1 MILRPD
7 LPIDPTLGEIVE
19 TAFRHHAAVVVAPPG
34 AGKTTRVPVA
44 LAAAGIGR
52 GKIVL
57 SQPRRLA
64 ARAAATRI
72 AAENGWSLGV
82 EAGYRVRLDRR
93 ESSETRILAVT
104 EGMLLRMLQD
114 DPLLEGVATV
124 VLDEVH
130 ERHLE
135 LDLILAMLR
144 EVQREVRPELT
155 IVVMS
160 ATLEAEPIAAFLGDC
175 PVIRVTVEPHPIE
188 VVHVEQPVADRIK
201 AMAPMVSRA
210 LGDGPGD
217 VLGFL
222 PGAAEIRR
230 VVAAIADGHPELEV
244 LPLYGALP
252 WDEQQRA
259 LAAGLRRR
267 VIVATDIAETSLT
280 LPGVRA
286 VVDSGLTRSPR
297 FDTGCGLNRLE
308 TVTISAASARQRMG
322 RAGRLGPGRCYRLW
336 TEHED
341 RGLRDREQPEILRLE
356 LAGLVLQLMAWGE
369 DDPSRFRWFE
379 TPPKVGLA
387 DAARLLTA
395 LGAVTSGRLTALG
408 RDMAT
413 MPLTPRLARAML
425 EARRFGAEDAVA
437 KVVALLSE
445 GRPGGDVDLL
455 SRRVAS
461 GSVVDAEQRRLVA
474 LTGRRRSRVESVM
487 SVGKPEAVARSLL
500 VAFPD
505 RVARRRSDDPDRAVM
520 VGLRGIRLPR
530 SGLLPE
536 SDVLLVPDVA
546 AGRRGEQA
554 EATARAIVGLELRWL
569 PPEAMTERVEAEVVP
584 STGRVRGF
592 LRRRFQDLVVD
603 EKVVDPGAE
612 VAAEALVRAAWDH
625 PEEALA
631 IDRPEVAA
639 LMARVRF
646 VAHRRPTLGLPE
658 LGRETLRQLL
668 PLVCMGRRSLAEL
681 RAQPVDRML
690 RGLLTPAQIASLDR
704 LAPERLQ
711 VPSGSRIRLDY
722 GSGHRPVLAVRIQE
736 LFGLASTPTVNDG
749 ADRVLLHLLAPNG
762 RPQQITDDL
771 AGFWRRTWPEI
782 RRELAGRYPKHAWP
796 EDPLSATPLRGTRR
810 RK

>member
-7 LPIDPTLGEIVE
+7 LPIDPTLGEIAE
-19 TAFRHHAAVVVAPPG
+19 TAARHHAAVVVAPPG

-44 LAAAGIGR
+44 LAGIGH

-82 EAGYRVRLDRR
+82 EVGYRVRMDRR
-93 ESSETRILAVT
+93 ESPETRILAVT
-104 EGMLLRMLQD
+104 EGMLVRMLQE
-114 DPLLEGVATV
+114 DPLLEGVSTV
-124 VLDEVH
+124 VLDEAH
-130 ERHLE
+130 ERHLD

-160 ATLEAEPIAAFLGDC
+160 ATLEAESVASFLGDC
-175 PVIRVTVEPHPIE
+175 PVIRVTVEPHPIS
-188 VVHVEQPVADRIK
+188 VVHVERPLTDRIM
-201 AMAPMVSRA
+201 AMTPMVSRA

-230 VVAAIADGHPELEV
+230 VVAAIADGHPDVEV

-252 WDEQQRA
+252 WAEQQRA
-259 LAAGLRRR
+259 LEASPRRR

-286 VVDSGLTRSPR
+286 VVDTGLTRSPR

-308 TVTISAASARQRMG
+308 TVAISRASALQRMG

-336 TEHED
+336 TEHEH
-341 RGLRDREQPEILRLE
+341 RGLRDRERPEILRLE

-369 DDPSRFRWFE
+369 NDPSSFRWFE
-379 TPPKVGLA
+379 PPPEAGLA
-387 DAARLLTA
+387 EAVRLLTS
-395 LGAVTSGRLTALG
+395 LGAVSDGRLTPVG
-408 RDMAT
+408 RDMAA

-425 EARRFGAEDAVA
+425 EARRFGAEDGVA
-437 KVVALLSE
+437 EAVALLSE
-445 GRPGGDVDLL
+445 GRPGDDVDLL
-455 SRRVAS
+455 SRRVES
-461 GSVVDAEQRRLVA
+461 GSMVDAERRRLVA
-474 LTGRRRSRVESVM
+474 MSGRGRSRVESER
-487 SVGKPEAVARSLL
+487 SVSEKEAVTRSLL

-505 RVARRRSDDPDRAVM
+505 RVARRRSDDPDRAIM

-530 SGLLPE
+530 PGLLPE
-536 SDVLLVPDVA
+536 SDLLLVPDVA

-554 EATARAIVGLELRWL
+554 EATARAVVGLDLRWL
-569 PPEAMTERVEAEVVP
+569 PPEAMTESVEAEVIP

-592 LRRRFQDLVVD
+592 LRRRFLDLVVD

-612 VAAEALVRAAWDH
+612 VAAETLMRAAWDH
-625 PEEALA
+625 PEDALA
-631 IDRPEVAA
+631 VDRPEVAA
-639 LMARVRF
+639 LMARVQF
-646 VAHRRPTLGLPE
+646 VAQRRPALGLPD
-658 LGRETLRQLL
+658 LGQETLRQLL
-668 PLVCMGRRSLAEL
+668 PVVCTGRRSLAEL
-681 RAQPVDRML
+681 RAQPIDRML
-690 RGLLTPAQIASLDR
+690 RGLLTPAQNAALDR

-722 GSGHRPVLAVRIQE
+722 GSGDRPVLAVRIQE
-736 LFGLASTPTVNDG
+736 LFGLASTPAVNDG
-749 ADRVLLHLLAPNG
+749 ADPVLLHLLAPNG

-771 AGFWRRTWPEI
+771 GGFWRRTWPAI

-796 EDPLSATPLRGTRR
+796 EDPLSATPLRGARR
-810 RK
+810 RHH